1 MTQNN
6 ERMYWLAWSR
16 VRGVGPL
23 LVQRLHTEF
32 GSLGEAW
39 RAQSDA
45 LQAVQGVGTK
55 VLESI
60 TTARAQLEPEQLLE
74 ECDRAQINF
83 WTPADP
89 DYPYLLQE
97 IPNFPPVLYYR
108 GQVNVLENQ
117 GRKPAIAIVGTR
129 NITDYGRRWTARISQ
144 TLTRK
149 GFTIVS
155 GLAAGVDAV
164 AHDACLKAG
173 GRTIAVLGT
182 GIDVI
187 YPRQNTDLYHR
198 IAAEGL
204 ILSDYPP
211 GTRPDAH
218 NFPPRNRI
226 IAGLSRAVLVMEA
239 AQRSGALITARYA
252 IEYNRDVYTLPGSLD
267 NPQSL
272 GCLELVNTGAQLIL
286 GERALLDQLG
296 DIPPLDSPQNAQ
308 LSLDLAP
315 PAAPPSA
322 PNPVTP
328 PPDLSPNCRRAWE
341 AVGPEPTS
349 LDRIMQQ
356 SGLTVSEALSALS
369 LLEMSDLIK
378 SLPGQQYRQGN

>member
-1 MTQNN
+1 MAQEQ

-23 LVQRLHTEF
+23 LVQRLQTEF

-39 RAQSDA
+39 RAQGAA
-45 LQAVQGVGTK
+45 LQAVQGVGPK

-74 ECDRAQINF
+74 DCDRAQVKF

-97 IPNFPPVLYYR
+97 IPNLPPVLYYR
-108 GQVNVLENQ
+108 GQVNRLENQ

-129 NITDYGRRWTARISQ
+129 NITDYGHRWTARISRA
-144 TLTRK
+144 LTCR

-155 GLAAGVDAV
+155 GLALGVDAA
-164 AHDACLKAG
+164 AHEACLNAG

-187 YPRQNTDLYHR
+187 YPRQNTALYHR
-198 IAAEGL
+198 IAEQGL

-211 GTRPDAH
+211 GTRPEAH

-267 NPQSL
+267 NPQAL

-296 DIPPLDSPQNAQ
+296 DIPPLDSPQDHQ
-308 LSLDLAP
+308 LTLDFSPPDSPPVVAP
-315 PAAPPSA
+315 RP
-322 PNPVTP
+322 TL
-328 PPDLSPNCRRAWE
+328 PPDLSPNCYRAFE
-341 AVGPEPTS
+341 VIGTDPTS
-349 LDRIMQQ
+349 LDRIMEQ
-356 SGLTVSEALSALS
+356 SGLTAREALVALS
-369 LLEMSDLIK
+369 LLEMLELITG
-378 SLPGQQYRQGN
+378 LPGQQYRQR